1 MTDTKSPKHSVTDL
15 PKVKAK
21 GRKRRIAKHV
31 GLGTLVLMAVL
42 GVAAVVLIT
51 VLVGKPIA
59 APDWLEQRIE
69 TRVNA
74 NLQGVRL
81 TFDEAEIVV
90 NKGWRPRARIRN
102 VTLRTV
108 TGDEIVKF
116 SELEASLAMKP
127 LWSGEVVPKK
137 IELTGLF
144 VTLRRDAQG
153 QVSLSSGQGIG
164 SGAARTV
171 SLPGLIAAVDAAFG
185 QPQLKALTNADIY
198 GVTLRY
204 EDVLADRAW
213 TADGGRF
220 RLTRTGEDLAV
231 SADLALLSGGTGV
244 ATVEANYS
252 SRIGSAV
259 ADFGVTMEDVAAADI
274 AAQGPAFAWLN
285 ALRAPISGALRT
297 GVLADGKLAPISAT
311 LRIGKGVLQ
320 PNNETRP
327 IPFASAR
334 TYLNYNPATRV
345 LRFDEL
351 SVVSKWVTGRV
362 EGQAIVGGGP
372 DEAGQVD
379 TLIGQFAASDL
390 KFNPRDL
397 YAEPVVLDG
406 ANLDFRLDLN
416 PFRVTLG
423 QMLVSDQGQW
433 LRASGSFVAEREGWR
448 FALDAQVDELAPE
461 RLLALWPEKLI
472 VKTREWVSENLLAG
486 RLREVDLALRG
497 APNAPMQSY
506 LSFDF
511 ADADMRFMK
520 TMPPIQQASGHASL
534 LRNRFVA
541 SVDQGFV
548 TAPQGGRV
556 GVAGSSFIIPDV
568 TVKDGA
574 PAIARLETTSTVT
587 AALSLLDQEPLF
599 VMDKADLPVGLA
611 DGRVTLDGT
620 IALPLKKQLQPG
632 EVTYSVTGTLA
643 DVRTDALVPN
653 ETLAAS
659 ALKLSADNDGV
670 RVSGQ
675 GRLGNVPFDV
685 AWDQPLGVEAKGG
698 SQVRGTVEISQAT
711 LDEFNITLPPGSVRG
726 KGVGQ
731 IVVDLPA
738 KGGTPRMVLTSNLRG
753 LSLRLA
759 PLGWSKAAASAGS
772 LRVEATLG
780 ARPEVTAISL
790 EAAGLQ
796 ARGTVTLDASGALQ
810 KASFSQVKVGNWM
823 NAPVDII
830 GRGRS
835 AAPEIRV
842 RGGTIDL
849 RTANFGADS
858 AGGSGQSTGPLILS
872 LDQLRITDTIALTGM
887 QGTFS
892 TAKGLDGKFTGKIN
906 GGAAVA
912 GRVVPQNGR
921 SAVRITSQDAGG
933 VVASAGI
940 IQNARGG
947 DLNLT
952 LLPVG
957 QNGAF
962 DGDLTIRNTR
972 VKDAPAIADLLAA
985 ISIVGLL
992 EQLSGDGIVFSEVDG
1007 SFRLTP
1013 NRMTLTKASATGP
1026 SLGIS
1031 MDGTFDL
1038 NSSTLDMQGV
1048 VSPVYLLNGIGA
1060 IFTRK
1065 GEGLIGFNYRLTGPA
1080 AKPKVS
1086 VNPLSALTP
1095 GLFREIF
1102 RRPAPQVPDL
1112 EVPQGQSGSIVP
1124 EAFAPPPQ
1132 QQITP
1137 AQEQRQRLDS
1147 PGYGR

>member
-1 MTDTKSPKHSVTDL
+1 MTDTKSPEHSVTDL
-15 PKVKAK
+15 PKVKAT
-21 GRKRRIAKHV
+21 GRKRRIAKRV
-31 GLGTLVLMAVL
+31 GLGSLVLMALL

-59 APDWLEQRIE
+59 APDWLEQRIA

-74 NLQGVRL
+74 NLQGVQL
-81 TFDEAEIVV
+81 TFDEAELVV

-102 VTLRTV
+102 VTLRTAA
-108 TGDEIVKF
+108 GDEIVKF

-127 LWSGEVVPKK
+127 LLSGEVVPKK
-137 IELTGLF
+137 IELSGVF
-144 VTLRRDAQG
+144 VTLRRDAEG

-164 SGAARTV
+164 GGVARNV
-171 SLPGLIAAVDAAFG
+171 SLPDVVVSLDAAFE
-185 QPQLKALTNADIY
+185 QPQLKALTNVDIY

-204 EDVLADRAW
+204 EDARADRAW

-220 RLTRTGEDLAV
+220 RLIRTGEELAI

-252 SRIGSAV
+252 SRLGSA
-259 ADFGVTMEDVAAADI
+259 AAEFGVTMEDVAAADI
-274 AAQGPAFAWLN
+274 AAQGPAFAWLD
-285 ALRAPISGALRT
+285 ALRAPISGALRS
-297 GVLADGKLAPISAT
+297 GVLANGKLAPISAT

-327 IPFASAR
+327 IPFQSAG
-334 TYLNYNPATRV
+334 TYFNYDPATRL
-345 LRFDEL
+345 LRFDE
-351 SVVSKWVTGRV
+351 VTVDSKWVTGRA
-362 EGQAIVGGGP
+362 EGQAMVGGLEG
-372 DEAGQVD
+372 EVGQVD
-379 TLIGQFAASDL
+379 TLIGQFSASDL

-397 YAEPVVLDG
+397 YAVPVVLDG
-406 ANLDFRLDLN
+406 ANLDFRLELN

-433 LRASGSFVAEREGWR
+433 LRASGNIIAEREGWR

-472 VKTREWVSENLLAG
+472 VKTRDWVSENLLAG
-486 RLREVDLALRG
+486 HLREVDLALRG
-497 APNAPMQSY
+497 APNTPMETY

-511 ADADMRFMK
+511 ADADLRFMK
-520 TMPPIQQASGHASL
+520 TMPPIQEASGHASL

-548 TAPQGGRV
+548 SAPQGGRV
-556 GVAGSSFIIPDV
+556 GMAGSSFIIPDV

-574 PAIARLETTSTVT
+574 PAIVRLETTSTVT

-599 VMDKADLPVGLA
+599 VMDKAGLPVGLA

-620 IALPLKKQLQPG
+620 IALPLRKELQPG
-632 EVTYSVTGTLA
+632 DVTYSVSGALA

-659 ALKLSADNDGV
+659 ALTLSADNDGV
-670 RVSGQ
+670 RIAGQ

-726 KGVGQ
+726 KGVGE
-731 IVVDLPA
+731 IVVDLPP

-753 LSLRLA
+753 LSMRLA
-759 PLGWSKAAASAGS
+759 PLGWSKAAGTAGS
-772 LRVEATLG
+772 LRIEATLG
-780 ARPEVTAISL
+780 ERPEVTAISL
-790 EAAGLQ
+790 DAAGLQ
-796 ARGTVTLDASGALQ
+796 ARGSVTLDAAGALQ

-835 AAPEIRV
+835 AAPEIHV

-849 RTANFGADS
+849 RTANFGSDS
-858 AGGSGQSTGPLILS
+858 AGGSGQSTGPLVLS

-892 TAKGLDGKFTGKIN
+892 TSNGLDGKFTGKIN

-962 DGDLTIRNTR
+962 DGELTIRNTR
-972 VKDAPAIADLLAA
+972 VKNAPAIADLLAA

-1031 MDGTFDL
+1031 MDGIYNL
-1038 NSSTLDMQGV
+1038 NDSTLDMQGV

-1065 GEGLIGFNYRLTGPA
+1065 GEGLIGFNYRLTGPS

-1102 RRPAPQVPDL
+1102 RRPPPQVPDL
-1112 EVPQGQSGSIVP
+1112 DSPEVQNGDTVP
-1124 EAFAPPPQ
+1124 EAFAPPVQ
-1132 QQITP
+1132 KVTP
-1137 AQEQRQRLDS
+1137 AQERRRRLDS
-1147 PGYGR
+1147 PNYGR